1 MIEKFIKKLNK
12 NSEIYLRLKI
22 NPGSAK
28 NEVKDVMEDE
38 TIKINIAAKPEKGKA
53 NKELIKFLSKQ
64 FEIDKNNIKIISGA
78 GDRLKLIKII
88 KLCKIKNKK

>member
-28 NEVKDVMEDE
+28 NEIKDVMADE
-38 TIKINIAAKPEKGKA
+38 TIKINISAPAEKGKA
-53 NKELIKFLSKQ
+53 NKELIKFLSNQ
-64 FEIDKNNIKIISGA
+64 FGVNKDEIKIISGA
-78 GDRLKLIKII
+78 GDRLKLVKIN
-88 KLCKIKNKK
+88 KN